1 MPLNA
6 LRKRGDVVT
15 LGQSGA
21 GDAPPSKRSVSGCP
35 YRPSVGIARADATL
49 RELALQYG
57 DMAIPRCGSGAG
69 SEGARMSNVA
79 GPQDRPRVKGRYLF
93 LGEEKF
99 FVKGVTYGP
108 FPPNEQGEP
117 LPPMDRVEA
126 DFRQMRAAGVNV
138 IRVYWTPPTWL
149 LDLAHEHGVWVMI
162 GVPWPQHIC
171 FLDQWEVKENV
182 FKAVREAVR
191 SVNRNPAVFCWLIGN
206 EIPSHVA
213 RWHGAKKLEAF
224 LKRLYDLVK
233 EEAPDVL
240 CSYANYPST
249 EYLRL
254 HFLDFLC
261 FNVYLHEED
270 AFRAYVKRLQ
280 NVAGELP
287 LVLSEFGMDSLRHG
301 EQAVA
306 TALEWQL
313 RAAFELGA
321 SGTVVFSWTDEW
333 HTGGQ
338 LIEDWAF
345 GVVDAAR
352 RPKEAYAVLSRIY
365 SGQTPEPPPDPPLI
379 SVVVCAYNAEA
390 TLDGCL
396 ASFLTAAYPCFEVI
410 VVNDGSRD
418 RTGAIADEYAA
429 RRPDMFQ
436 VLHQPNLGLSA
447 ARNAGLGAASGEL
460 VAYTD
465 SDCYVDPDW
474 LTYMAWAFQDER
486 FAAVGG
492 RNVAPPEDNRVAA
505 CVAVS
510 PGAPTHVLLSD
521 DVAEHIPG
529 CNMAFRTE
537 VLESIGGFDTSY
549 RTAGDDVDACWRIM
563 DQGRLIGF
571 SAAMFVWHHRR
582 NTVGAYFKQQKGYGR
597 AEALLV
603 PKHYARFNS
612 LGNSRWAGRIY
623 GDISCRTLTTR
634 PVIYQGVFGSGL
646 FQPLYE
652 PQTPLFAHLPLAFEW
667 IAAAL
672 ALMVLSLA
680 SPWFGAL
687 GSAMLAS
694 SLAWSINRAAFARL
708 PVAYDDWK
716 SRAIIVFL
724 TISQPVFRGW
734 ARYRTLL
741 SIAKSFPR
749 SSLLGQ
755 AAPSLERSFLRAGG
769 SPRASLPRRLRE
781 LASFA
786 VNRFTFQRYFW
797 NHRGVEREK
806 LLRMLIAA
814 LLNLGFKPRIDSG
827 FASSEA
833 PPWDLEVRSRLWS
846 IVRIRLTVEHHGGDK
861 RFVRLAGSVVPSG
874 LVRVIFLATALI
886 VCSAL
891 AMDARLFAGICM
903 TGFLALACLA
913 IRDNFRGARMVDFV
927 TQHMNVSAG
936 SEEPDACGPDVERRE
951 SGP

>member
-1 MPLNA
+1 MSHA
-6 LRKRGDVVT
+6 A
-15 LGQSGA
+15 S
-21 GDAPPSKRSVSGCP
+21 
-35 YRPSVGIARADATL
+35 
-49 RELALQYG
+49 
-57 DMAIPRCGSGAG
+57 PR
-69 SEGARMSNVA
+69 
-79 GPQDRPRVKGRYLF
+79 DRPRVKGRYLF

-99 FVKGVTYGP
+99 FVKGVAYGP

-117 LPPMDRVEA
+117 LPPKDRVEA

-138 IRVYWTPPTWL
+138 LRVYWTPSTWF
-149 LDLAHEHGVWVMI
+149 LDLAYERGLWVMI

-182 FKAVREAVR
+182 FKAVREAIR
-191 SVNRNPAVFCWLIGN
+191 SVKRNPAVFCWLIGN

-213 RWHGAKKLEAF
+213 RWHGAKKVETF

-254 HFLDFLC
+254 NFLDFLC
-261 FNVYLHEED
+261 FNVYLHEEG

-287 LVLSEFGMDSLRHG
+287 LVLSEFGMDSLRNG
-301 EQAVA
+301 ERAVA
-306 TALEWQL
+306 TALDWQL
-313 RAAFELGA
+313 KAAFELGV

-379 SVVVCAYNAEA
+379 SVVVCAYNAET

-396 ASFLTAAYPCFEVI
+396 ASFLKASYPCFEVL

-429 RRPDMFQ
+429 RRPDRYR
-436 VLHQPNLGLSA
+436 VLHQSNLGLSA
-447 ARNAGLGAASGEL
+447 ARNAGLWAASGEL

-474 LTYMAWAFQDER
+474 LTSMAWAFQDER

-492 RNVAPPEDNRVAA
+492 HNMAPPEDNRVAA

-529 CNMAFRTE
+529 CNMAFRAE
-537 VLESIGGFDTSY
+537 ALRSIGGFDTAY

-563 DQGRLIGF
+563 DQGGLIGF
-571 SAAMFVWHHRR
+571 SAAMLVWHHRR
-582 NTVGAYFKQQKGYGR
+582 NTVAAYFQQQRGYGR
-597 AEALLV
+597 AEALLA
-603 PKHYARFNS
+603 PKHSARFNA

-623 GDISCRTLTTR
+623 GDISRRTLTSR

-652 PQTPLFAHLPLAFEW
+652 PQTPLLAHLPLAFEW

-672 ALMVLSLA
+672 AFTALSLA

-687 GSAMLAS
+687 GAAMLAS
-694 SLAWSINRAAFARL
+694 SVAWSVNRAAFARL
-708 PVAYDDWK
+708 PAAYDDWK

-724 TISQPVFRGW
+724 TISQPVLRGW

-741 SIAKSFPR
+741 SMAKSFPR
-749 SSLLGQ
+749 SSLLAQ
-755 AAPSLERSFLRAGG
+755 AAPLQERLFSRSWS
-769 SPRASLPRRLRE
+769 SPHATLARKLRE
-781 LASFA
+781 LAAFA

-797 NHRGVEREK
+797 NHRGVERET
-806 LLRMLIAA
+806 LLRTLMDA
-814 LLNLGFKPRIDSG
+814 LRNLGFKPRIDSG

-833 PPWDLEVRSRLWS
+833 PPWDMEIRSRLWS

-861 RFVRLAGSVVPSG
+861 RFVRLAGSVVPSA
-874 LVRVIFLATALI
+874 LVRIIFLTTAL
-886 VCSAL
+886 VVGAAL
-891 AMDARLFAGICM
+891 AMGALLFAGICAAA
-903 TGFLALACLA
+903 FLALACLA
-913 IRDNFRGARMVDFV
+913 IRDNFRGARMVDVV
-927 TQHMNVSAG
+927 TQHMNLSAG
-936 SEEPDACGPDVERRE
+936 SEEQGACRPNVELRE
-951 SGP
+951 SRP